1 MKCHASKV
9 KKIEP
14 APVPAAVVT
23 DSLNAMELK
32 DQSEYEQ
39 PYHY

>member
-14 APVPAAVVT
+14 APVPAEVGT
-23 DSLNAMELK
+23 DSWKAMELK
-32 DQSEYEQ
+32 DQSEHEQ
-39 PYHY
+39 PYH